1 VIAPSAA
8 TVRQS
13 AAVAALLAAAALL
26 SACGTATPGSA
37 SGTATGSAASSHSA
51 GASSPALTPVPSTS
65 ASAAACATS
74 ALRATVVTAK
84 SSGAAGSIYYP
95 LDLANVSGAA
105 CTLAGYPG
113 VSFVSGPAGSLM
125 GRAASRNPVHPAAA
139 ITLLPGQVA
148 HATLQVAEAGNFVA
162 TQCVPVTAHWLQV
175 YPPDQTSALYVH
187 FTTQACSATLPHK
200 VGSQLS
206 VSVVQPGAS

>member
-13 AAVAALLAAAALL
+13 AVAAALLAAAALV

-37 SGTATGSAASSHSA
+37 SGAATASAPASHSA
-51 GASSPALTPVPSTS
+51 GASTPAATPVPSTS
-65 ASAAACATS
+65 VASCATS
-74 ALRATVVTAK
+74 ALKAAVVTAK

-95 LDLANVSGAA
+95 LDLTNISGTA

-113 VSFVSGPAGSLM
+113 VSFVSGPAGPLM

-139 ITLLPGQVA
+139 ITLMPGQVA

-162 TQCVPVTAHWLQV
+162 KQCAPVTAHWLQV
-175 YPPDQTSALYVH
+175 YPPNQAAALYVH
-187 FTTQACSATLPHK
+187 FTTQACSARLPHK